1 VDLHIPIF
9 DGHNDTLLRLFA
21 SKQNDSFFNSTQG
34 HIDLAR
40 ARAGGFAGGFFA
52 VFVPSEPDEQPAND
66 DDLPERLP
74 FAYALETA
82 LAMTALLFRI
92 EAQSAGQVRVA
103 RTVDDIEHG
112 IRTNTLSAILHFEGA
127 DAIDPEFHTLEV
139 LYRAGLRSLGI
150 VWSRPNAFGW
160 GVPFRFPHDPDI
172 GPGLTEA
179 GHELV
184 RICNRLGIMI
194 DLSHLNEAGFWDVAR
209 LSSAPLVATHSNA
222 YALCPSPRNLTD
234 RQLDAIRESDGMV
247 GVNFHVGFLR
257 RDGRRDAATPLDAVA
272 EHVIYLV
279 ERLGIDRVGFGS
291 DFDGAL
297 MPHELGD
304 VAGLPRLLETLRR
317 HGFDEASL
325 RKLAH
330 ENWVRVLK
338 KTWRR

>member
-1 VDLHIPIF
+1 M
-9 DGHNDTLLRLFA
+9 A
-21 SKQNDSFFNSTQG
+21 
-34 HIDLAR
+34 
-40 ARAGGFAGGFFA
+40 
-52 VFVPSEPDEQPAND
+52 
-66 DDLPERLP
+66 
-74 FAYALETA
+74 
-82 LAMTALLFRI
+82 ALLFRI

-103 RTVDDIEHG
+103 RTVDDIEHS

-127 DAIDPEFHTLEV
+127 DAINPEFHTLEV
-139 LYRAGLRSLGI
+139 LYQAGLRSLGI

-160 GVPFRFPHDPDI
+160 GVPFRFLHTPNI
-172 GPGLTEA
+172 GSGLTEA
-179 GHELV
+179 GRELV

-247 GVNFHVGFLR
+247 GINFYVGFLR
-257 RDGRRDAATPLDAVA
+257 RDGRRDAATLLDVVA

-279 ERLGIDRVGFGS
+279 KRSGIDRVSFSS

-297 MPHELGD
+297 VPNELGD
-304 VAGLPRLLETLRR
+304 VARLLRLLETLRR
-317 HGFDEASL
+317 YGFDETLL

-330 ENWVRVLK
+330 ENWMCVLRNVARVIHRDVIRG
-338 KTWRR
+338 TYTSNDGCTA